1 MDKGYFLKLLNK
13 YQQGKTTGEEDQL
26 IISYYNLFENNPD
39 VMELLTSEQ
48 KEHLKH
54 DIRDDIWSNI
64 LEKQEQ

>member
-13 YQQGKTTGEEDQL
+13 YQQGKTTSEEDQL

-48 KEHLKH
+48 KKNTLSK
-54 DIRDDIWSNI
+54 
-64 LEKQEQ
+64 